1 MNPKYAQA
9 EAQRQQR
16 LISLYSWGK
25 LNLSAEEIAEGGAS
39 SKLADK
45 ALEMFGV
52 STYTANN
59 YAKVVVWRLKKEMV
73 SANDN

>member
-1 MNPKYAQA
+1 MKPKHAPA

-16 LISLYSWGK
+16 LISLYNWGRMVK
-25 LNLSAEEIAEGGAS
+25 MEDDVMEQVLSQR
-39 SKLADK
+39 

-59 YAKVVVWRLKKEMV
+59 YAKIVAWRLRKEAV
-73 SANDN
+73 KV